1 MVKEVSSQNFK
12 EEVLDCEDSVLVDF
26 YASWCG
32 PCKKVSEI
40 LDKVGSGENNIKIVK
55 VNIEDSS
62 DLASNYM
69 VMSIPALILFK
80 GGKPQEKVVGLVS
93 EREILKMISRGLGK

>member
-1 MVKEVSSQNFK
+1 MIKEVTTQNFK
-12 EEVLDCEDSVLVDF
+12 EEVLDCSEPVLVDF
-26 YASWCG
+26 YAAWCS
-32 PCKKVSEI
+32 PCKKVAEI
-40 LDKVGSGENNIKIVK
+40 LDRLVAGNSKIKMVK
-55 VNIEDSS
+55 VSIEQSS

-93 EREILKMISRGLGK
+93 EREILKMISRHA